1 MGAYPSEVSDG
12 GVEIKGGGELRLT
25 PPEHSCIVHCNQD
38 HYGPVSGGSL
48 EAGVKVDQEVVG
60 EGRLGLGGDADG
72 GPGGGM
78 DGGGG

>member
-1 MGAYPSEVSDG
+1 MELELHHPIMSMLGGARRPV
-12 GVEIKGGGELRLT
+12 IRLT